1 MKTERFHIGDGCI
14 CWSLGD
20 DISLETSARVLGVYQ
35 SLKTGSLMKEL
46 QIHDL
51 VPSYNAL
58 AVHYDPVRSR
68 LHVIIE
74 KVEQIIDLQLSGAPN
89 SSIPDVK
96 KVVIPVDYCGED
108 LQRVAE
114 ISGLSLPDV
123 IKRHTGV
130 IYTVAM
136 VGFLPH
142 FPYLIGLDKKLET
155 PRLDSPRKAVP
166 AGSVA
171 IGGAQTGIYPSE
183 SPGGWNILGQ
193 TDPGLLISIEP
204 GDLIEFEP
212 MEQT

>member
-1 MKTERFHIGDGCI
+1 MDMERFHIGDGCI

-20 DISLETSARVLGVYQ
+20 DISLETSARVLGIYR
-35 SLKTGSLMKEL
+35 SLKTDDLMKKL
-46 QIHDL
+46 LIHDL

-58 AVHYDPVRSR
+58 AVHYDPVHSR
-68 LHVIIE
+68 LDAIIE
-74 KVEQIIDLQLSGAPN
+74 KVEQIIDLQLSGD
-89 SSIPDVK
+89 PDLSVPAAK
-96 KVVIPVDYCGED
+96 KVVIPVDYSGED
-108 LQRVAE
+108 LSRVAE
-114 ISGLSLPDV
+114 INGLSLSDV
-123 IKRHTGV
+123 IKLHAGA

-142 FPYLIGLDKKLET
+142 FPYLIGLDKRLET
-155 PRLDSPRKAVP
+155 PRLDSPRKVVP

-193 TDPGLLISIEP
+193 TDPALLIPIEP
-204 GDLIEFEP
+204 GDMIEFEP